1 MLKYF
6 QEATF
11 RNELRKFGVIGFD
24 RLGRREVGST
34 PIDRPRGRSAE
45 QRLSRAQVAV
55 TNPFARRHVYKA
67 VIVNLDVISA
77 ANYRENVHVWEVP

>member
-45 QRLSRAQVAV
+45 QSLSLRAGGCNEPVRTTACVQG
-55 TNPFARRHVYKA
+55 RH
-67 VIVNLDVISA
+67 
-77 ANYRENVHVWEVP
+77 RESRCDQRGQLS

>member
-45 QRLSRAQVAV
+45 HRLSRAQVAV

-67 VIVNLDVISA
+67 VIVNLDVISE